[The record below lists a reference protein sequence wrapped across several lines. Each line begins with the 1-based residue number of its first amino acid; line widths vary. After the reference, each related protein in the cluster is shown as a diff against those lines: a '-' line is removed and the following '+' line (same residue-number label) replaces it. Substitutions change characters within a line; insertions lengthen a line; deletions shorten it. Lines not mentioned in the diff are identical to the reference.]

1 MSTETSENAVHNAR
15 PEVVTSATLY
25 LMSMFARNGGNPCL
39 VRMIMRHLKL
49 MVENDE
55 LEPMLRSTCNQL
67 LAQWEDML
75 HRVPP
80 RHSARHS
87 QYMSEDEVRKLM
99 H

>member
-1 MSTETSENAVHNAR
+1 MSIETNDSNLNTAR
-15 PEVVTSATLY
+15 PEVITSATLH

-39 VRMIMRHLKL
+39 ERMIMRHLKL

-75 HRVPP
+75 HGVLPGTT
-80 RHSARHS
+80 ARKITH
-87 QYMSEDEVRKLM
+87 
-99 H
+99 

>member
-1 MSTETSENAVHNAR
+1 MSIETNDNTVNTTR
-15 PEVVTSATLY
+15 PEVITGATLY
-25 LMSMFARNGGNPCL
+25 LMSMFGRNGGNPCL

-55 LEPMLRSTCNQL
+55 LEPTLRSTCNQL

-75 HRVPP
+75 HGVSP
-80 RHSARHS
+80 RNSHRKT
-87 QYMSEDEVRKLM
+87 EDEAQKLT